1 MYTQGVNP
9 PGGDHHNG
17 RVYIAHLSPIITTSL
32 PEQIVFAA
40 VRMHFIRGQPLQ
52 LFFMTQTETS
62 SFPPGIFVFVG
73 VSHPRSK
80 CFKLLLLYSFLQL
93 RWSQCTQ
100 VVGAVTRCHNVIKVL
115 RESHPCNKN
124 SVPYNK
130 GINFIALSTPSTN
143 IYPRFVHWYST
154 AIIRSLK
161 GYDIIL
167 KSSIWSAS

>member
-1 MYTQGVNP
+1 MVVFTSP
-9 PGGDHHNG
+9 TWAPSSHHSQNKLSSPQSG
-17 RVYIAHLSPIITTSL
+17 CISLEANHYNFSLWLRQKLPAFLRAALFLSVSLILGQSVLNFYCFAH
-32 PEQIVFAA
+32 
-40 VRMHFIRGQPLQ
+40 
-52 LFFMTQTETS
+52 
-62 SFPPGIFVFVG
+62 
-73 VSHPRSK
+73 
-80 CFKLLLLYSFLQL
+80 FLQL
-93 RWSQCTQ
+93 RWSQSTQ

-115 RESHPCNKN
+115 RESSPCNKN